1 MRLLTALT
9 ALGLTVAASGAAFA
23 GDQDFTLVNRT
34 GYQINEVYV
43 SPHSADH
50 WGEDIMGSGA
60 LPDGTTV
67 KITFKHSDVCNWD
80 LKVKYDDGEPAT
92 WESIDLC
99 TVEKVSLFYKNNT
112 STATFD

>member
-1 MRLLTALT
+1 MRILTAFL
-9 ALGLTVAASGAAFA
+9 ALGATLAAGGAAYA

-34 GYQINEVYV
+34 GYQIDEVYV
-43 SPHSADH
+43 GPHSSSK
-50 WGEDIMGSGA
+50 WGPDIMGTGSLVDGA
-60 LPDGTTV
+60 SV
-67 KITFKHSDVCNWD
+67 KITFKHSNVCLWD

-99 TVEKVSLFYKNNT
+99 TVEKITLFYKNNT